1 MRFSFFYFI
10 SKEVTVCLTRH
21 CSRLCESS
29 GLFFLKS
36 LLESVVGWLKVFR
49 KMFQA
54 LSLAVLIFLVGG
66 ALLMVGTRPF
76 GLTPYVILSGSKE
89 PSFPAGSIVY
99 VKQIEPEQVRVGD
112 AITFVLNE
120 ELEIAT
126 NRVVS
131 IDEGGPYFYTVGD
144 VDDDEDSTFVY
155 FRNLLGIPQFS
166 IPKLGYLAHAI
177 ASSPG
182 NFIAMGSTV
191 IFVFI

>member
-1 MRFSFFYFI
+1 
-10 SKEVTVCLTRH
+10 
-21 CSRLCESS
+21 
-29 GLFFLKS
+29 
-36 LLESVVGWLKVFR
+36 
-49 KMFQA
+49 MFQA

-120 ELEIAT
+120 ALEIAT

-144 VDDDEDSTFVY
+144 EEDSTFVY
-155 FRNLLGIPQFS
+155 FKNLLGIPQFS

-191 IFVFI
+191 IFVFISYVLEVTDPKKKKKNEVKDKPLPEQEQEDDSTSQLMGITAN

>member
-1 MRFSFFYFI
+1 
-10 SKEVTVCLTRH
+10 
-21 CSRLCESS
+21 
-29 GLFFLKS
+29 
-36 LLESVVGWLKVFR
+36 
-49 KMFQA
+49 
-54 LSLAVLIFLVGG
+54 
-66 ALLMVGTRPF
+66 MVGTRPF

-131 IDEGGPYFYTVGD
+131 IDEGGQYFYTVGD

-155 FRNLLGIPQFS
+155 FKNLLGIPQFS

-191 IFVFI
+191 IFVFISYVLEVTDPKKKKKNEVKDKPLPEQEQEDDSTSQLMGITAN

>member
-1 MRFSFFYFI
+1 
-10 SKEVTVCLTRH
+10 
-21 CSRLCESS
+21 
-29 GLFFLKS
+29 
-36 LLESVVGWLKVFR
+36 
-49 KMFQA
+49 
-54 LSLAVLIFLVGG
+54 
-66 ALLMVGTRPF
+66 MVGTRPF

-99 VKQIEPEQVRVGD
+99 VKKIEPEQVRVGD

-131 IDEGGPYFYTVGD
+131 IDEGGQYFRTEGD
-144 VDDDEDSTFVY
+144 VNDDENSAFVY
-155 FRNLLGIPQFS
+155 FRNLLGTPQFS
-166 IPKLGYLAHAI
+166 IPKLGYLAHEI

-191 IFVFI
+191 IFVFISYLLDVTDPKKKKKNEVQNEPMLEQEKEDDSTSQLMGITAS